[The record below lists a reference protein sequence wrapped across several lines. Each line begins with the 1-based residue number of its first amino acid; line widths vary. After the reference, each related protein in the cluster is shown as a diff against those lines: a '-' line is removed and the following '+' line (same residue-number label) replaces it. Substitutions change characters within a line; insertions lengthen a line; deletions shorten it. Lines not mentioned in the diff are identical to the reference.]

1 MASIAQTFPVSTGWL
16 AWFPEFLRNELAPY
30 PGRAAL
36 VARMIMASTLVMI
49 ISMTFRVPY
58 GAYAAIYALI
68 LSRESLEST
77 TKAAQSMALGLVL
90 AGAYVV
96 LGALLFSAD
105 PMLRFLWVVATFF
118 LIFWVLSA
126 LGNYGASARF
136 GYLIVITTPLWD
148 RHISAEMKVE
158 NTLWAVGSIT
168 IASAITLLLEIGFA
182 GLRRVNDVIDPIADR
197 LSRVEEL
204 LTCYAHGGS
213 ADPAA
218 QSAVRRLAMVG
229 TSRLRQTLSRSDLE
243 PQHAQQMS
251 AVVALTGRLVD
262 LAANLEHFISRT
274 TERDQKRI
282 SEVAERIAEIRMDL
296 VSGSVPRLTEG
307 AEVGTPS
314 ALPLLDELERTVS
327 LIPAALANSP
337 ALSVLGL
344 PPGENRGHALMTTL
358 NALSKPEHI
367 KFGLRGC
374 VAASLC
380 YTIYNALFWPEL
392 STAVTT
398 CFLTA
403 LTTIGAS
410 RQKQI
415 LRFAGA
421 LTGGVGIGIGAQVL
435 ILPYI
440 DSIGGFTILFATV
453 LSVSAWLA
461 TSSPRLAYFG
471 VQVAVSFCLINL
483 PEFTIQTSLAV
494 ARDRV
499 VGVLLGLLMMW
510 LFFDNLWSIPAA
522 AEMKRAFVSNLRLLA
537 QLAREPISGDLQV
550 AIGRSYELRERI
562 NAQFDKIRS
571 LADGVL
577 FEFGAN
583 RQQNLALRDRVRRWQ
598 PELRTLFILRIASLK
613 YRLQLQGFELPL
625 AIQHFQKEFDE
636 CSARMLDNMA
646 AWIERDGVRQG
657 SVFSDSSE
665 LREPAA
671 RARCA
676 DESPLLEEHQSFR
689 TLIRRIKSLT
699 TSLHEEIARD
709 FFV

>member
-90 AGAYVV
+90 GGAYVV

-168 IASAITLLLEIGFA
+168 IASAITLLLEVGFA

-197 LSRVEEL
+197 LSRVEKL

-380 YTIYNALFWPEL
+380 YTIYNALFWPEI

-510 LFFDNLWSIPAA
+510 LFFDNLWSVPAA

-709 FFV
+709 SFV

>member
-1 MASIAQTFPVSTGWL
+1 MVSIAQTLPTATGRLVWYS
-16 AWFPEFLRNELAPY
+16 EFLRNELAPY
-30 PGRAAL
+30 PGRASL
-36 VARMIMASTLVMI
+36 VARMVITSTVMMI

-58 GAYAAIYALI
+58 GAYAAIYALV

-90 AGAYVV
+90 GGAHVV
-96 LGALLFSAD
+96 LGALLFSTD

-126 LGNYGASARF
+126 LSNYGASARF

-168 IASAITLLLEIGFA
+168 IASGITLLLEMGFA

-204 LTCYAHGGS
+204 LACYAHGRS

-218 QSAVRRLAMVG
+218 QSAVTRLAMVG
-229 TSRLRQTLSRSDLE
+229 TSRLRQTLSRSNLD
-243 PQHAQQMS
+243 PQDAQQMG
-251 AVVALTGRLVD
+251 AVVALIGRLVD
-262 LAANLEHFISRT
+262 LTANLAHFANLIPEPDR
-274 TERDQKRI
+274 KRI
-282 SEVAERIAEIRMDL
+282 SEVAERIARIRKDL
-296 VSGSVPRLTEG
+296 VNGSVPRLTE
-307 AEVGTPS
+307 VGEDKTPS
-314 ALPLLDELERTVS
+314 ALPLLNELEKTVS
-327 LIPAALANSP
+327 LIPDAFAGSP

-344 PPGENRGHALMTTL
+344 PPAENRDRAVAVSYSALFK
-358 NALSKPEHI
+358 SEHV

-374 VAASLC
+374 LAASLC
-380 YTIYNALFWPEL
+380 YTIYNALFWPEIA
-392 STAVTT
+392 TAVTT

-421 LTGGVGIGIGAQVL
+421 LIGGGIGIGVQVL

-440 DSIGGFTILFATV
+440 DSIGAFTILFGV
-453 LSVSAWLA
+453 IISVSAWFA

-471 VQVAVSFCLINL
+471 VQVAVAFCLINL
-483 PEFTIQTSLAV
+483 QEFKIQTSLAV
-494 ARDRV
+494 ARDRA
-499 VGVLLGLLMMW
+499 VGVLLGLIMMW
-510 LFFDNLWSIPAA
+510 LFFDQLWSIPAGLA
-522 AEMKRAFVSNLRLLA
+522 MKEEFVANLRLLA
-537 QLAREPISGDLQV
+537 KLAREPIAMDIRI
-550 AIGRSYELRERI
+550 AIERSYELRERI

-583 RQQNLALRDRVRRWQ
+583 RQQDLALRDRVRRWQ

-613 YRLQLQGFELPL
+613 YRLQLQGFDLPL
-625 AIQHFQKEFDE
+625 AIQHFQNEFDE
-636 CSARMLDNMA
+636 CSARTLDNMA
-646 AWIERDGVRQG
+646 AWIESNGVRRG
-657 SVFSDSSE
+657 SASLDSSE
-665 LREPAA
+665 LRGRAL
-671 RARCA
+671 RARWA

-689 TLIRRIKSLT
+689 TLIRRIENIT
-699 TSLHEEIARD
+699 TSLNEEITGDR
-709 FFV
+709 FV